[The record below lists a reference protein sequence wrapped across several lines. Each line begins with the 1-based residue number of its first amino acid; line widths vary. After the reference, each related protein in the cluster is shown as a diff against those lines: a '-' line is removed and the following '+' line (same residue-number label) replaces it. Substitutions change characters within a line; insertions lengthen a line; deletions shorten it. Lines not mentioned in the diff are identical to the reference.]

1 MGIMNLYIAFL
12 VLGVVLCQSDFK
24 VFMFGIL
31 PVYIVADVMINKLRV
46 KNN

>member
-1 MGIMNLYIAFL
+1 MGLMNLYVAFL

-31 PVYIVADVMINKLRV
+31 PVYIVADVLINNLRV
-46 KNN
+46 RN